1 MARSEEQMVQMGLKP
16 DVPFEEWQ
24 KIHRYNR
31 SIVITEKIDGTN
43 AQVYINDTGDRAY
56 AGSRTKWISVEDDN
70 YGFARWVADNHD
82 DLLALGPGKHYGEWW
97 GAGIQRR
104 YGMTHKK
111 FSLFNTARW
120 TVDTVPRI
128 KNQEQIGVVPVLHQ
142 GLITQID
149 VLQVLDNLRTMGSVA
164 APGFMNP
171 EGIVVYHTPS
181 RNLYKMTLDKNDEH
195 KGAAGGA

>member
-1 MARSEEQMVQMGLKP
+1 MSRSEHQQVAMGLKP
-16 DVPFEEWQ
+16 DIPFVEWP

-31 SIVITEKIDGTN
+31 SIVVTEKIDGTN
-43 AQVYINDTGDRAY
+43 AQIYINDTGDRAY
-56 AGSRTKWISVEDDN
+56 AGSRNKWISVEDDN

-82 DLLALGPGKHYGEWW
+82 ALLALGPGHHYGEWW

-111 FSLFNTARW
+111 FSLFNTSRW
-120 TVDTVPRI
+120 DDGTLPRI
-128 KNQEQIGVVPVLHQ
+128 KNQEQIGVVPVLCQ
-142 GLITQID
+142 GLITEVD
-149 VLQVLDNLRTMGSVA
+149 VRAVLAGLKERGSVA
-164 APGFMNP
+164 APGFMDP

-195 KGAAGGA
+195 KGVVS